1 MSRTHQKGFTL
12 IELMMAVA
20 IIGIIAAIAIPNYM
34 DYMDRSKRS
43 VGMALL
49 QELAALQERR
59 FAQTSAYV
67 TSNAD
72 LNKLVGSSKELLNS
86 GGGAAQR
93 VVSENQYYQVSVA
106 SVAGDGGYTL
116 TATPGPAF
124 SDPACGNL
132 TLNALGV
139 KGRSASGA
147 GALPVEQCWK

>member
-12 IELMMAVA
+12 IELMIAVV
-20 IIGIIAAIAIPNYM
+20 IISIIAAIAIPNYM

-59 FAQTSAYV
+59 FAQNSEYI

-72 LNKLVGSSKELLNS
+72 LNKLVGSSKQLNNAA
-86 GGGAAQR
+86 GAARR
-93 VVSENQYYQVSVA
+93 VVSENLYYEISVA

-124 SDPACGNL
+124 SDPACGSL

-139 KGRSASGA
+139 KGRTASGSD
-147 GALPVEQCWK
+147 ALDVEQCWK

>member
-12 IELMMAVA
+12 IELMIAVV
-20 IIGIIAAIAIPNYM
+20 IISIIAAIAIPNYM

-72 LNKLVGSSKELLNS
+72 LDKLVGHSKSLN
-86 GGGAAQR
+86 GATGVSRR
-93 VVSENQYYQVSVA
+93 VVSENLYYEISVA

-132 TLNALGV
+132 TLNALGI
-139 KGRSASGA
+139 KGHT
-147 GALPVEQCWK
+147 GALPLEQCWK